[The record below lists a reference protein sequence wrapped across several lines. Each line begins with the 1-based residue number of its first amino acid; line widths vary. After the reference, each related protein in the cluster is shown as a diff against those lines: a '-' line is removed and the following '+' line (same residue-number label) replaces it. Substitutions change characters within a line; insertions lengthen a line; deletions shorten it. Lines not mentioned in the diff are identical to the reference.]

1 MRLHDYLDHRAA
13 SEPQAELA
21 TTGSSVVTCEE
32 AAAYV
37 GRLCAALV
45 AAGLEV
51 GARVGYLSKNSVE
64 FGLFYYAASKAGV
77 VAVPLNYR
85 LVPREWA
92 YILGDAGVQVL
103 FAQSEYTGGIDS
115 VRDQLAHV
123 RRYVCIDGDTD
134 ADSDADSGSE
144 RWEPMGAWLDA
155 TPLDRAALLERGCD
169 DVYQMYTSGTTGR
182 PKGVVISQ
190 AALLCTLMQWRLTLP
205 LARGE
210 RALIVAPT
218 YHVSGAL
225 NLFHAVASG
234 GSVYLMREF
243 DPAEAARVL
252 DAERIGYV
260 MLVPAM
266 IQSILTDVPDAGA
279 RRYADLR
286 TILYGG
292 SAISEATL
300 RRALD
305 VFGCDLVQAFGMT
318 EMPNI
323 VYLTAADHRRALA
336 GRPEL
341 LLAAGRPGPGSW
353 LKIVDEHDEEVPP
366 GTVGEICGRGD
377 QVMARYWNL
386 PEATAEALRGG
397 WMHTGDAGA
406 VDDEGY
412 LFIMDRIKDMICSGG
427 ENVYPREVE
436 EVLFEHPAVADAA
449 VIGVPSE
456 RWGETVHGIVV
467 LRAGHDVAEAEIV
480 EFCVGRLAG
489 FKRPRTIAFVAE
501 LPRNPSGKVLKQE
514 LRAAAWEGHTRTV
527 G

>member
-1 MRLHDYLDHRAA
+1 MRLHDYLDHRGATEPGAA
-13 SEPQAELA
+13 LA
-21 TTGSSVVTCEE
+21 TTGAGMVTCTE
-32 AAAYV
+32 AADHVA
-37 GRLCAALV
+37 RLAGAL
-45 AAGLEV
+45 AGSGADV
-51 GARVGYLSKNSVE
+51 GARVAYLSKNSIE
-64 FGLFYYAASKAGV
+64 FGLFYFAASKAGV

-92 YILGDAGVQVL
+92 YILDDAGAEIV
-103 FAQSEYTGGIDS
+103 FAQAEFTAGIDTL
-115 VRDQLAHV
+115 REQLPKV
-123 RRYVCIDGDTD
+123 RRYVCIDAQPDG
-134 ADSDADSGSE
+134 
-144 RWEPMGAWLDA
+144 WEPMASWLDA
-155 TPLDRAALLERGCD
+155 PPLDRRVQLARSCD

-190 AALLCTLMQWRLTLP
+190 DALLCTLMQWRLTLP
-205 LARGE
+205 LSPGE
-210 RALIVAPT
+210 RVLIVAPT

-243 DPAEAARVL
+243 DAAEAARVL
-252 DAERIGYV
+252 DEERIDYV

-266 IQSILTDVPDAGA
+266 IQSILTDVPDVGE
-279 RRYADLR
+279 RDYADLR

-292 SAISEATL
+292 SAISETTL

-318 EMPNI
+318 EMPNL

-336 GRPEL
+336 GRPDL

-353 LKIVDEHDEEVPP
+353 LKIVDEHDEEVVR
-366 GTVGEICGRGD
+366 GTLGEICGRGG

-397 WMHTGDAGA
+397 WMHTGDAGS
-406 VDDEGY
+406 VDEEGY
-412 LFIMDRIKDMICSGG
+412 LFIKDRIKDMIVTGG

-456 RWGETVHGIVV
+456 RWGETVHGVVV
-467 LRAGHDVAEAEIV
+467 LRAGQDATEAEIV

-489 FKRPRTIAFVAE
+489 FKRPRTVAFAVE

-514 LRAAAWEGHTRTV
+514 LRAAAWAGHARTV

>member
-13 SEPQAELA
+13 SEPDAELA
-21 TTGSSVVTCEE
+21 TTGARVLSCAE

-37 GRLCAALV
+37 DRLAAALV
-45 AAGLEV
+45 AAGLDV

-92 YILGDAGVQVL
+92 YILGDADVQVV
-103 FAQSEYTGGIDS
+103 FAQPEYADGIDS
-115 VRDQLAHV
+115 VRDQLPEV
-123 RRYVCIDGDTD
+123 RRYVRIDGDPG
-134 ADSDADSGSE
+134 AGPE
-144 RWEPMGAWLDA
+144 GWEPMAAWLD
-155 TPLDRAALLERGCD
+155 TPPLDRRALLERECD

-190 AALLCTLMQWRLTLP
+190 SALLCTLMQWRLTLP
-205 LARGE
+205 LGRGG

-243 DPAEAARVL
+243 DPVEASRVL
-252 DAERIGYV
+252 DEERIGYV

-266 IQSILTDVPDAGA
+266 IQSILADVPDAGE

-292 SAISEATL
+292 SAISEASL

-318 EMPNI
+318 EMPNL
-323 VYLTAADHRRALA
+323 VYLTADDHRRALA
-336 GRPEL
+336 GRPDL

-353 LKIVDEHDEEVPP
+353 LKIVDEHDREVPP

-377 QVMARYWNL
+377 QVMSRYWNL
-386 PEATAEALRGG
+386 PDATADARRGG
-397 WMHTGDAGA
+397 WMHTGDAGC

-412 LFIMDRIKDMICSGG
+412 LFIKDRIKDMINSGG

-456 RWGETVHGIVV
+456 RWGETVHGVVV
-467 LRAGHDVAEAEIV
+467 LRAGSEATEDELV

-514 LRAAAWEGHTRTV
+514 LRAAAWQGRSRTV